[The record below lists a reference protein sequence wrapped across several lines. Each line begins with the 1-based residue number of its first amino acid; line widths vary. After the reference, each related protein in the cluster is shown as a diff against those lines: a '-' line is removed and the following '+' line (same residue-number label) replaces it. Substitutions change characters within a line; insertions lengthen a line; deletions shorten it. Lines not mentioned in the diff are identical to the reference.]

1 MVISANS
8 CLNFKKEKEL
18 FMKRVYNFSAGPS
31 VLPVEV
37 LKKAQE
43 EMLSYK
49 DSGMSVMEMSHRSKV
64 YGDIFDKAQSLFK
77 KLMNISDDYEVLF
90 LQGGASTQF
99 AAIPMNLS
107 MGKKCLYTDTGAFAA
122 KAIKEAQRYSD
133 VSVVAS
139 SKDSNYAYIPMD
151 YEINQDASY
160 LHITSNNTIFGTA
173 YSTLP
178 DTGNVELVAD
188 MSSEIC
194 GVERD
199 VNKFGLIYAG
209 AQKNLGPAGM
219 TVVIVKKSLL
229 GNQIGIT
236 PNMLNYEALAKG
248 NSMVNT
254 PATYPIYVA
263 MLNFEYMLANGGV
276 SAAQKRNEEKAA
288 MLYDALDSSS
298 FYSPVAKKDFR
309 SIMNVTF
316 TLPSDELTQKFIS
329 EAGEIGLVNIKGH
342 RSIGGIR
349 ASIYNA
355 MPKEGVERLAQF
367 MADFERNK

>member
-1 MVISANS
+1 
-8 CLNFKKEKEL
+8 
-18 FMKRVYNFSAGPS
+18 MKRVYNFSAGPS

-37 LKKAQE
+37 LKKAQK

-49 DSGMSVMEMSHRSKV
+49 DTGMNVMEMSHRSKA
-64 YGDIFDKAQSLFK
+64 YSNIFDKAQTLFRN
-77 KLMNISDDYEVLF
+77 LMNISDDYQVLF

-122 KAIKEAQRYSD
+122 KAIKEAQRYAD

-139 SKDSNYAYIPMD
+139 SKESNYIYIPMD
-151 YEINQDASY
+151 YDIAQDASY
-160 LHITSNNTIFGTA
+160 LHITSNNTIFGTS
-173 YSTLP
+173 YPTLP

-194 GVERD
+194 GVQRD
-199 VNKFGLIYAG
+199 VSKFGLIYAG

-236 PNMLNYEALAKG
+236 PNMLNYEVLTKG

-254 PATYPIYVA
+254 PATYPIYIA
-263 MLNFEYMLANGGV
+263 MLNFEYMIKNGGV
-276 SAAQKRNEEKAA
+276 AAAEKRNQEKAA
-288 MLYDALDSSS
+288 MIYDVLDSSS
-298 FYSPVAKKDFR
+298 FYTPVAKKDFR
-309 SIMNVTF
+309 SIMNITF
-316 TLPSDELTQKFIS
+316 TLPNDELTQKFIS
-329 EAGEIGLVNIKGH
+329 EAGDIGLVNIKGH
-342 RSIGGIR
+342 RSVGGIR

-355 MPKEGVERLAQF
+355 MPKEGVETFAQF
-367 MADFERNK
+367 MADFERNQ